1 MSRARAGRL
10 PTFHRARAWRDACG
24 RPPTDRTP
32 SSRPAR
38 PPRVGRVCRAAAR
51 RRAGPR
57 ARGARRRGRR
67 GACGQAGGQGAE
79 PERREPEPA
88 PAPARSPRPPRP
100 PPPRGPLTTHEWLTD
115 PPDDLGTSWIVLS
128 RPEGVRVTLEAGGGR
143 TLARAAGGRGARVPL
158 APPRRLARDRGRA
171 QRGLRARLRVSGRR
185 ARGGGGARRRLRGR
199 ASVRHPLD
207 RRRHVP
213 RARRSRVGRRRHGAV
228 HGRHAAVWLGP
239 KLAEC
244 GAAGDPLPSGARSSP
259 SRTRP
264 RPHPPC
270 PPPRGPPCRAWGGVL
285 LLHAEGAYERG
296 AANPLALVWK
306 DALCSRHPVDTGPG
320 GVAAPMQ
327 TATLRVGA
335 DGATVETGDDPPVAL
350 ATAADLPPPGALARF
365 IVGPD
370 GFAFTPDGAPAG
382 ADLAPAPG
390 PPPRA
395 RARRADAFSKLLFQA
410 AARAGTGVTLE
421 MLCEA
426 AGASAAAGGM
436 EVG

>member
-1 MSRARAGRL
+1 MA
-10 PTFHRARAWRDACG
+10 
-24 RPPTDRTP
+24 
-32 SSRPAR
+32 
-38 PPRVGRVCRAAAR
+38 PPRPDPRAPRASAAFAAR
-51 RRAGPR
+51 RRADALAR
-57 ARGARRRGRR
+57 ARAAR
-67 GACGQAGGQGAE
+67 AGVADAVRAAKLVGQGAE

-143 TLARAAGGRGARVPL
+143 TLARAAGGRVLHEFPS
-158 APPRRLARDRGRA
+158 RLPGGSPATVGGPSAGCVLDCVFQA
-171 QRGLRARLRVSGRR
+171 DGLGEEE
-185 ARGGGGARRRLRGR
+185 ARGGGFAAAPPSATPSTVGGTFHALDVLEWAGVDMAPCTADMRLF
-199 ASVRHPLD
+199 
-207 RRRHVP
+207 
-213 RARRSRVGRRRHGAV
+213 
-228 HGRHAAVWLGP
+228 WLGP

-244 GAAGDPLPSGARSSP
+244 GAAGDPLLSGARVVPLPHAPATASSLSAAARAP
-259 SRTRP
+259 V
-264 RPHPPC
+264 PC
-270 PPPRGPPCRAWGGVL
+270 VRDGVL

-365 IVGPD
+365 IVGPE